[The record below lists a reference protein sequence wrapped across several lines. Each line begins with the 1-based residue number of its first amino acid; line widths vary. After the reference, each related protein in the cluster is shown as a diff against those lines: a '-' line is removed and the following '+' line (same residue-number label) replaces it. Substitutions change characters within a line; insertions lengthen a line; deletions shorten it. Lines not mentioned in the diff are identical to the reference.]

1 MLKILLVEDIEQS
14 RNAFKR
20 FLRKENV
27 EIEEA
32 EDGVVA
38 LETIKSNNTFDIIF
52 LDLKMPRLGGIE
64 VLKRLKDEGNETP
77 IIICSG
83 NDDLNQVVECMRLGA
98 KDYIQKPYL
107 PDLVINRLNAYK
119 EEFNLRSENAHLKK
133 RLKEKSNSNV
143 RLIGNSEPIKKIT
156 MILDKLAYRNCTVLI
171 NGETGTGKEITGKYL
186 HYNGDRQNS
195 PFIVVDCAALSES
208 VLESELFGYEKG
220 AFTGATAYKKGLIEA
235 SEEGTLFF
243 DEIGE
248 LPLKM
253 QTSLLRL
260 LQEKEYRPIGSNT
273 YKKFNARIIA
283 ATNRNL
289 LKEVQEGNFRE
300 DLYYRLNV
308 VNITSPPLK
317 ERREDIPLLCEFL
330 ITKNA
335 NGNEYKITDKAL
347 KRLLNKEWNGNIR
360 ELENTLRRGIAL
372 SDDFVIN
379 SSDLFEDIEEIN
391 VTTPNGEIPI
401 MKIDDYEAIA
411 IKKALELTNGNK
423 KQAADMLGLAT
434 ATFYRKIRDYEL

>member
-1 MLKILLVEDIEQS
+1 MLKILLVEDLEQS

-27 EIEEA
+27 AIEEA

-38 LETIKSNNTFDIIF
+38 LETIRSNNNFDIIF

-64 VLKRLKDEGNETP
+64 VLKRLKEEGNETP
-77 IIICSG
+77 IIVCSG

-107 PDLVINRLNAYK
+107 PDLVINRLNVYK
-119 EEFNLRSENAHLKK
+119 DEFNLRSENANLKK
-133 RLKEKSNSNV
+133 RLLEKTSSNV
-143 RLIGNSEPIKKIT
+143 RLIGNSEPLKKLT

-186 HYNGDRQNS
+186 HYNGDRRNS
-195 PFIVVDCAALSES
+195 PFVVVDCAALTEN

-235 SEEGTLFF
+235 SEDGTLFF

-260 LQEKEYRPIGSNT
+260 LQEKEYRPIGANS

-289 LKEVQEGNFRE
+289 MNEVKEGNFRE

-308 VNITSPPLK
+308 VNITSPSLK
-317 ERREDIPLLCEFL
+317 ERLEDIPALCDFL
-330 ITKNA
+330 ITKNT
-335 NGNEYKITDKAL
+335 NGTEYKLTDEAL

-372 SDDFVIN
+372 SEDLVIN
-379 SSDLFEDIEEIN
+379 SSDLFEDTEETKVSASN
-391 VTTPNGEIPI
+391 NDIPI
-401 MKIDDYEAIA
+401 MRIDDYEAIA

-423 KQAADMLGLAT
+423 KQAAEMLGLAT
-434 ATFYRKIRDYEL
+434 ATFYRKVRDYEV